1 MDKESKEKEL
11 SELNQ
16 RIAQEIEKTNLLQA
30 EINEKTEKLV
40 NFNLQLIEAKTFRNE
55 ALFSTQLPKELN
67 MKDFPQDYIDHIRE
81 KNDEMTKL
89 QSDLETSK
97 ETVNNRT
104 TEITNLIEK
113 RLDLMCKLTKTNFKV
128 YKQELENINLKK
140 TQNLYQSHLREYDI
154 LIKEAEQIKNKTE
167 TALSTTIKI
176 TDNYEFVS
184 GGEIDIK
191 NTISNA
197 KEQIKKIDEKLTKGL
212 TLLTKYQNED
222 FDEQNK
228 FNQNMNN
235 LKTLYSFDSQFNEGN
250 SEFQNMKQNIQDMKQ
265 NLQNL
270 KEAVDLKEKRLTVL
284 FPITEK
290 HKKSKVLTVQI
301 QPNSTVDQLIQKLAS
316 SEKNCKKFIG
326 SKIDSLSLLIKQ
338 NSILEKKIEAR
349 YREFE
354 IMLNKYKVD
363 QQVLKRRIEETRSFN
378 YEREHEILETI
389 KKTEIKVHENI
400 QKSISS
406 TKPRKQNFSTF
417 LLESPGRRT
426 INYSEM

>member
-140 TQNLYQSHLREYDI
+140 TQNLYQSHLKEYDI

-270 KEAVDLKEKRLTVL
+270 KDAVDLKEKRLTVL

-338 NSILEKKIEAR
+338 NSMLEKKIEAR

>member
-89 QSDLETSK
+89 QSELETSK

-140 TQNLYQSHLREYDI
+140 TQNLYQSHLKEYDI

-270 KEAVDLKEKRLTVL
+270 KDAVDLKEKRLTVL